1 MREGDFVFY
10 TLTADDAERIRLDRQ
25 SRSIQGN
32 PLSEGQTYPALIVR
46 KWSETG
52 ANLQV
57 FLDGPDQAWV
67 TSRSYGEIPGTWR
80 GAVAPQPVAQPEA
93 APEPAAVDQAAA
105 QPAAA
110 DGAQ

>member
-10 TLTADDAERIRLDRQ
+10 TLTTDDAERIRLDRQ

-46 KWSETG
+46 KWSENG

-80 GAVAPQPVAQPEA
+80 DYIPGAVAPQPVAAPEA
-93 APEPAAVDQAAA
+93 APVD
-105 QPAAA
+105 QPAA
-110 DGAQ
+110 DGGAQ